1 MKRILIAVCGL
12 TPQVITETLYALHQQ
27 GRMPDAI
34 RLLTTRQ
41 GKAACNAHL
50 VSPVDGAYYRLL
62 DDYGIAGDQIDFSS
76 RHILTPVDELGRE
89 PDDIA
94 GEEESEQFL
103 QLCMEQVFEATRT
116 DDSQVFFSI
125 AGGRKTMGACLTLA
139 THCYGRP
146 QDRLFHVL
154 VSSEFESNRDFFF
167 PPAESTEIT
176 LRDSNGQPYRKETRF
191 AKISL
196 VSIPFFS
203 IRERLTERHLK
214 HPETPSSLMLSL
226 VREKRPELTVDLPG
240 RKLIWKGVECDLMPA
255 RLALYAFFAL
265 LKKDA
270 ACRDT
275 ACKGCDACFVPVSG
289 IFEREGMIADL
300 YRRIEPGKDHDAM
313 SDTGIRAIS
322 AENFNA
328 YKSKLRRDLERA
340 FGPLEADQL
349 EIITRGRRP
358 HTRYGLKLE
367 REQLRIV
374 L

>member
-12 TPQVITETLYALHQQ
+12 TPQVITETLYALYQQ

-34 RLLTTRQ
+34 RVLTTRQ

-50 VSPVDGAYYRLL
+50 LSPEDGAYYRLL
-62 DDYGIAGDQIDFSS
+62 DEYGVAADQIDFSP
-76 RHILTPVDELGRE
+76 RHLLVPVDEIGRE

-103 QLCMEQVFEATRT
+103 QLCMEQVFEVTRNE
-116 DDSQVFFSI
+116 DSQIFFSI

-139 THCYGRP
+139 AHCYGRP

-154 VSSEFESNRDFFF
+154 VSSEFESNRNFFF
-167 PPAESTEIT
+167 PPSESTEIA
-176 LRDSNGQPYRKETRF
+176 LRDSEGQPYRKETRF
-191 AKISL
+191 ARITL
-196 VSIPFFS
+196 VAIPFFS

-214 HPETPSSLMLSL
+214 HPETPASLMLSL
-226 VREKRPELTVDLPG
+226 VREKRPELTVDLSS
-240 RKLIWKGVECDLMPA
+240 RKLVWKGVECDLMPA

-270 ACRDT
+270 GCRKT
-275 ACKGCDACFVPVSG
+275 GCKGCDDCFVPVSG

-313 SDTGIRAIS
+313 SDTGIHAIS

-340 FGPLEADQL
+340 FGPLEADRL
-349 EIITRGRRP
+349 EIATRGRRP
-358 HTRYGLKLE
+358 NTRYGLLLE
-367 REQLRIV
+367 REQIRIV

>member
-12 TPQVITETLYALHQQ
+12 TPQVITETLYALHLQ
-27 GRMPDAI
+27 GRGPDSVRI
-34 RLLTTRQ
+34 LTTRQ
-41 GKAACNAHL
+41 GKAACNANL
-50 VSPVDGAYYRLL
+50 LSPTDGAYYRLL
-62 DDYGIAGDQIDFSS
+62 DEYGVARDRIDFSA
-76 RHILTPVDELGRE
+76 RHIMTPYDETGRE

-103 QLCMEQVFEATRT
+103 QLCMEQVFDATRH
-116 DDSQVFFSI
+116 DDCQVFFSI

-154 VSSEFESNRDFFF
+154 VSPEFESNRDFFY
-167 PPAESTEIT
+167 PPNESTEIT
-176 LRDSNGQPYRKETRF
+176 LRDSEGQPYRKETRF
-191 AKISL
+191 ARITL
-196 VSIPFFS
+196 VAIPFFS
-203 IRERLTERHLK
+203 IRERLMERHLK
-214 HPETPSSLMLSL
+214 QPETPASLMLSL

-240 RKLIWKGVECDLMPA
+240 RKLVWKGVECDLMSA

-270 ACRDT
+270 GCRKT
-275 ACKGCDACFVPVSG
+275 GCKGCDDCFVPVSG
-289 IFEREGMIADL
+289 IFEREGTIADL

-313 SDTGIRAIS
+313 SDTGIHAIS

-340 FGPLEADQL
+340 FGPLEADRL
-349 EIITRGRRP
+349 EIATRGRRP
-358 HTRYGLKLE
+358 NTRYGLLLE
-367 REQLRIV
+367 REQIRIV

>member
-1 MKRILIAVCGL
+1 MKKILIAVCGL
-12 TPQVITETLYALHQQ
+12 TPQVITETLYALLQQ
-27 GRMPDAI
+27 GSLPDAV
-34 RLLTTRQ
+34 RVLTTRK
-41 GKAACNAHL
+41 GKELCNAL
-50 VSPVDGAYYRLL
+50 LISPVDGAWYRLL
-62 DDYGIAGDQIDFSS
+62 DQYGIARDRIDFSA
-76 RHILTPVDELGRE
+76 RHILAPCDDTGRE

-103 QLCMEQVFEATRT
+103 GLCMEQAFEATRSS
-116 DDSQVFFSI
+116 DCQVFFSI

-139 THCYGRP
+139 AQCYGRP
-146 QDRLFHVL
+146 QDRLYHVL
-154 VSSEFESNRDFFF
+154 VSPEFESSREFFF
-167 PPAESTEIT
+167 PPAVSTEIT
-176 LRDSNGQPYRKETRF
+176 LRDAEGNPYRKETRF
-191 AKISL
+191 AKITL
-196 VSIPFFS
+196 VTVPFFS

-214 HPETPSSLMLSL
+214 QPETPASLMLSL

-240 RKLIWKGVECDLMPA
+240 RKLVWKGVECDLMPA

-270 ACRDT
+270 VCTVAH
-275 ACKGCDACFVPVSG
+275 CKGCEVCCIPLHEVFA
-289 IFEREGMIADL
+289 REGAIASL
-300 YRRIEPGKDHDAM
+300 YRRIEPGRDHDAM

-340 FGPLEADQL
+340 FGPLEADRL
-349 EIITRGRRP
+349 EIAAVGRRP
-358 HTRYGLKLE
+358 NTRYGLTLG